1 MLKNIVVPQADINHV
16 YSTGLG
22 CSGLIPRV
30 VRLQLSAESL
40 HVMGASQSIAAANEY
55 DEA

>member
-1 MLKNIVVPQADINHV
+1 MLKNIVVPQADISHV

-40 HVMGASQSIAAANEY
+40 HVMGASQSIAAANKY